1 MLSRDLN
8 YIVDVVMWQKFGNS
22 SIFMKEVIIT
32 SILWGFEQEDFF
44 EGCSLRGANSTFTQS
59 NSVRAKFVIF

>member
-8 YIVDVVMWQKFGNS
+8 YIVDVAMWQKFGNS

-44 EGCSLRGANSTFTQS
+44 EGCSLI
-59 NSVRAKFVIF
+59 KFNNLGLAPALIWVSFLV